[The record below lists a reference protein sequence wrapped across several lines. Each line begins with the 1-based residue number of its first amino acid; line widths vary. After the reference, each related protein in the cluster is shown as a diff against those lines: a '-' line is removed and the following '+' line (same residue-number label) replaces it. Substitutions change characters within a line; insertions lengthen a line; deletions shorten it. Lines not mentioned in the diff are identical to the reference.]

1 MSEDA
6 EIYVTVSAAD
16 DTAVPCEKATRPAAT
31 GGGENSIERALGI
44 SPARDRRRKLYNDG
58 PAYVATDR
66 RQATELR
73 QLILIGSLL
82 AAYCR
87 SPVADGFAASLCES
101 GDAHA
106 LAIAW
111 DDLLPAVRG
120 TLIAA
125 ESR

>member
-6 EIYVTVSAAD
+6 ETYITASAAD
-16 DTAVPCEKATRPAAT
+16 DTAAPCEKATRPAAT
-31 GGGENSIERALGI
+31 GGGENS
-44 SPARDRRRKLYNDG
+44 
-58 PAYVATDR
+58 VDR

-87 SPVADGFAASLCES
+87 DDEVVLKTREAAADAN
-101 GDAHA
+101 A

>member
-1 MSEDA
+1 MKDNS
-6 EIYVTVSAAD
+6 EIYITVSAPD
-16 DTAVPCEKATRPAAT
+16 GTGVHREKATRPA
-31 GGGENSIERALGI
+31 GENSIERALGI
-44 SPARDRRRKLYNDG
+44 SPAEDRRRRGKFTCSG
-58 PAYVATDR
+58 HAYVDR

-87 SPVADGFAASLCES
+87 GLGVDALLTRDGI
-101 GDAHA
+101 DANA

>member
-1 MSEDA
+1 MKDSE
-6 EIYVTVSAAD
+6 IHITVSAPD
-16 DTAVPCEKATRPAAT
+16 GTGVHREKATRPA
-31 GGGENSIERALGI
+31 GENSIERALGI
-44 SPARDRRRKLYNDG
+44 SPARDRRRQLYIDG
-58 PAYVATDR
+58 SSYVATDR

-87 SPVADGFAASLCES
+87 GAGQAAI
-101 GDAHA
+101 DANA
-106 LAIAW
+106 LAVAW

>member
-1 MSEDA
+1 MSDDP
-6 EIYVTVSAAD
+6 EIYITVSAPD
-16 DTAVPCEKATRPAAT
+16 GTGVHREKATRPA
-31 GGGENSIERALGI
+31 GENSIERALGI
-44 SPARDRRRKLYNDG
+44 SPARDRRRQLYIDG
-58 PAYVATDR
+58 SSYVATDR

-87 SPVADGFAASLCES
+87 GVGLAGASLNQAAI
-101 GDAHA
+101 DANA
-106 LAIAW
+106 LAVAW